1 MLGIFDVETFNVTNL
16 TYTNKGISF
25 SEDLTVLGSKVS
37 IQLANAMNQAK
48 NYVNSDKQDTAII
61 TAREMQKML
70 LNIGST
76 IDYKLIP
83 KKSVYR
89 FNY

>member
-1 MLGIFDVETFNVTNL
+1 MKKFLFNN
-16 TYTNKGISF
+16 
-25 SEDLTVLGSKVS
+25 SK
-37 IQLANAMNQAK
+37 
-48 NYVNSDKQDTAII
+48 
-61 TAREMQKML
+61 REMQKML